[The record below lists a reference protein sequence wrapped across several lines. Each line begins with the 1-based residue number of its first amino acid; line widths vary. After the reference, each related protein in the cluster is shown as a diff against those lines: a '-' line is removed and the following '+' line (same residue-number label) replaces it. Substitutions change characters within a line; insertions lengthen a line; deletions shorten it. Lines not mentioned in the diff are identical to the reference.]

1 MKVRGNRRLIST
13 FCFLLLLFLGISK
26 GFANSLP
33 AFAIHPLPPT
43 LAALKQ
49 PGADYFDQIQSTP
62 VGALVWSKFPIL
74 IDVEPVQNPVQ
85 NKLWQDSASIAIRE
99 WGKYLPL
106 QPTDD
111 RNQAD
116 IIMVRSAL
124 APRVSRDPKTGQLN
138 IPRARSAETRYEF
151 YLRPVQGGKTILSHR
166 MTIQVSPT
174 QTAEYTTA
182 ALRHELGHA
191 LGIWGHSPRETDL
204 MYFSQVRTPPKI
216 SQRDLN
222 TLKRIYQQ
230 PTRLG
235 WPLPEPQ
242 AYSSLIHWKGTEGRA

>member
-1 MKVRGNRRLIST
+1 MG
-13 FCFLLLLFLGISK
+13 FLATGLLFGISR
-26 GFANSLP
+26 GIAQQLP
-33 AFAIHPLPPT
+33 AFAVHPLPST
-43 LAALKQ
+43 FIQNSEIQ
-49 PGADYFDQIQSTP
+49 PGEDYFDQIQSTP
-62 VGALVWSKFPIL
+62 VGALIWSKFPIL
-74 IDVEPVQNPVQ
+74 IYVEPVQNSVQ
-85 NKLWQDSASIAIRE
+85 NKLWQESASVAMRE
-99 WGKYLPL
+99 WGDYLPL

-116 IIMVRSAL
+116 IIMVRSAI
-124 APRVSRDPKTGQLN
+124 APRVTRDPKTGQRN

-151 YLRPVQGGKTILSHR
+151 YLRPGEGEKPILSHR

-235 WPLPEPQ
+235 WPLPEP
-242 AYSSLIHWKGTEGRA
+242 